1 MRSSS
6 KWKLQFSEN
15 DYVYSIRF
23 AERVEC
29 VLASSLRRYQY
40 YRYHH
45 QSFAIH
51 QSATVVKVLQSSSAI
66 TNGLHVVRHHVKSKE
81 NCLPPVTTA
90 NNASSKSNF
99 YPALEKP
106 KSLASAYLSMK
117 RMNRS
122 HSAGLCITIIDSM
135 DCGFPLTNRAFTS
148 LVVISPS
155 SSLGYVGEQD
165 ERFTRGSAM
174 R

>member
-1 MRSSS
+1 MISRKDFCSNGN
-6 KWKLQFSEN
+6 FSFYIF
-15 DYVYSIRF
+15 DSPSIRF
-23 AERVEC
+23 DSQRVEC
-29 VLASSLRRYQY
+29 VFWRRHCTGTSRLYHHN
-40 YRYHH
+40 HH

-135 DCGFPLTNRAFTS
+135 DCGLPLTNRAFTS

-155 SSLGYVGEQD
+155 SSLGYE
-165 ERFTRGSAM
+165 EKKT
-174 R
+174 